1 MLSCQKCN
9 FKILPKMRF
18 ALVKNFCP
26 SCGGTLLSEID
37 SHEIGVINKK
47 LQSQE
52 FMISLSDQLNKDL
65 VQNLIYDLSIFIK
78 FDLKKEMSLVPRDS
92 ASNSIEADDSV
103 DGGIEEHFAEEGG
116 EGPKIPSKKISR
128 VAGIASRQED
138 ASPTKGLRRMS
149 YSDNEPEDEY
159 GDEDDSSDD
168 SDEEIDDRVK
178 RLKQLYK
185 TSPTLR
191 KFQGIARSDES

>member
-26 SCGGTLLSEID
+26 SCGGTLLSDLD
-37 SHEIGVINKK
+37 SHEIGVINKR

-78 FDLKKEMSLVPRDS
+78 FDLKKEMGLSIVNES
-92 ASNSIEADDSV
+92 VSNESEH
-103 DGGIEEHFAEEGG
+103 EEYEKPEESSEEG
-116 EGPKIPSKKISR
+116 EDDRPKVPSKRIAR
-128 VAGIASRQED
+128 VSGVLDRNQAPLQMRS
-138 ASPTKGLRRMS
+138 LRRMS
-149 YSDNEPEDEY
+149 SADNEPEDEY
-159 GDEDDSSDD
+159 GDDEDSSDD
-168 SDEEIDDRVK
+168 SDEDLDDRVK
-178 RLKQLYK
+178 RLKNLYK

-191 KFQGIARSDES
+191 KFSGITRSDDV

>member
-1 MLSCQKCN
+1 MLNCQKCN

-26 SCGGTLLSEID
+26 SCGGTLLSDLD
-37 SHEIGVINKK
+37 SHEIGIINKK

-78 FDLKKEMSLVPRDS
+78 FDLKKEMALSVVDERSNNEDS
-92 ASNSIEADDSV
+92 T
-103 DGGIEEHFAEEGG
+103 EEELEE
-116 EGPKIPSKKISR
+116 ESPDPEEDRPKIPSKRIARLSAISD
-128 VAGIASRQED
+128 RQPPQ
-138 ASPTKGLRRMS
+138 AQMRSLRRMS
-149 YSDNEPEDEY
+149 NSDNEPEDEY
-159 GDEDDSSDD
+159 SDDEDGSDD
-168 SDEEIDDRVK
+168 SDEDVDDRVK

-191 KFQGIARSDES
+191 KFSGITRSDDV

>member
-1 MLSCQKCN
+1 MLNCQKCN

-26 SCGGTLLSEID
+26 SCGGTLLSDLD

-47 LQSQE
+47 LQAQE

-78 FDLKKEMSLVPRDS
+78 FDLKKEMAL
-92 ASNSIEADDSV
+92 SV
-103 DGGIEEHFAEEGG
+103 IDEKSSDEDRTEEESEDESPDPEEDR
-116 EGPKIPSKKISR
+116 PKIPSKRIARLSAISD
-128 VAGIASRQED
+128 RQ
-138 ASPTKGLRRMS
+138 PTQHQMRSLRRMS
-149 YSDNEPEDEY
+149 SSDNEPEDEY
-159 GDEDDSSDD
+159 SYDEDGSDD
-168 SDEEIDDRVK
+168 SDEDVDDRVK

-185 TSPTLR
+185 TSPTLK
-191 KFQGIARSDES
+191 KFSGITRSDDV